1 MASFEEPDAWTW
13 AAMEPEP
20 SNAEKALFETF
31 CREFLVDRS
40 YVRAASRCGFQA
52 QFAVEYGKLLYAKSY
67 VQKRLAEMERQKPN
81 EKQEKEF
88 DAVNTRARLRAII
101 NDESQKAS
109 ARVAAARELNAM
121 HGLHA
126 ATKINMNTNT
136 RGSGVI
142 VVPVG
147 TLDEWEKMATASQQ
161 KLIEESR
168 VD

>member
-1 MASFEEPDAWTW
+1 MASLDQPDSWTW
-13 AAMEPEP
+13 AALEPEP
-20 SNAEKALFETF
+20 TESEKNLFETF
-31 CREFLVDRS
+31 CREYLVDRS
-40 YVRAASRCGFQA
+40 YTRAASRCGFQV
-52 QFAVEYGKLLYAKSY
+52 QFAQEYGKLIFGRSY
-67 VQKRLAEMERQKPN
+67 VQRRLAEMERQRPN

-88 DAVNTRARLRAII
+88 DAINTRARLRAII

-126 ATKINMNTNT
+126 ATKINMNTTT
-136 RGSGVI
+136 RNSGVI

-147 TLDEWEKMATASQQ
+147 SLDEWEKMATASQQ